1 MSIISK
7 KTENGICRY
16 CVVEIML
23 SEKLLATYSLLA
35 FIKDNERNENRKSL
49 VGLFEPIVM
58 QTINWMLQDNG
69 FRPLMGK
76 DYTEIKVG
84 VKKFFDLDMP
94 IEVIDTVMDNI
105 YEEDKD
111 RLFTLN
117 WDHSYIIKQG
127 FAVSLDKEYNNQ
139 KDRVLKLER
148 HYNTYCKRQSVTPD
162 FQELIS
168 FVQDQKNRVFDSDDT
183 VVDQQS
189 YHISKY
195 VRECIRRKDYYY
207 EIICSIYL
215 GGIISSYYKF
225 QINEKVVDTELLWDT
240 NFYISLCNLN
250 TKEAYETC
258 SQLFDMA
265 RAMGFRFSILQRTIE
280 QIRILISNKA
290 KDFDNKDYISSWD
303 ESDIL
308 SACSRENISK
318 SELLLVKDNLLDDLC
333 HRGVNIIYDANIREI
348 IDAAEKSS
356 DLCKLAKIR
365 GSRES
370 AMNDIIAQMYVEK
383 KRKGKQIAEFNDVN
397 CWFLN
402 NSFSVNKKELQI
414 PVWQRISIS
423 APDLLL
429 LLWFANPSMM
439 GGKNDSLLAVSSLSA
454 NIFKFRSEK
463 MPPSKVVEEIQNKV
477 AKLQLSNQVSQHAIA
492 KLCIR
497 MSEGC
502 IEEKEAERLIMMPTA
517 EFVDYL
523 EKLRDSDD
531 AYMIVSAENDDLRG
545 RNRDLTINLIEEK
558 TVGVI
563 KEMRFWTV
571 IYLIGAI
578 ALYLVY
584 WFFIYRNHLLPLSL
598 DFVVQVL
605 YWMISCIGINFISHN
620 YLLMG
625 FVSFINPTKINE
637 KVREKI
643 RKEMEG

>member
-1 MSIISK
+1 M
-7 KTENGICRY
+7 
-16 CVVEIML
+16 V

-35 FIKDNERNENRKSL
+35 FIKDNEWNGNGKSL
-49 VGLFEPIVM
+49 VGFFEPIVM
-58 QTINWMLQDNG
+58 QTINWMLRDNG
-69 FRPLMGK
+69 FRSLMGK

-84 VKKFFDLDMP
+84 VKKYFDLDMP
-94 IEVIDTVMDNI
+94 IEVIYTVMDNI
-105 YEEDKD
+105 YMNDQD
-111 RLFTLN
+111 RLFTIN
-117 WDHSYIIKQG
+117 KDHSYIIKQG

-139 KDRVLKLER
+139 KDRVLKLEK
-148 HYNTYCKRQSVTPD
+148 HYNTFCKRQSVTPD
-162 FQELIS
+162 FQELIN
-168 FVQDQKNRVFDSDDT
+168 FVQDQKNRVFDSNDT
-183 VVDQQS
+183 VVDQQK

-195 VRECIRRKDYYY
+195 VRECIRRKDYYH

-318 SELLLVKDNLLDDLC
+318 SELLLVKDDLLDDLR
-333 HRGVNIIYDANIREI
+333 HRGVNIIYDASIRDI
-348 IDAAEKSS
+348 IDSAEKSS
-356 DLCKLAKIR
+356 DLRKLAKIR

-383 KRKGKQIAEFNDVN
+383 KRINKQIAEFNDVN

-402 NSFSVNKKELQI
+402 NSFSVNKKELHI

-439 GGKNDSLLAVSSLSA
+439 GGKGDSLLAVSSLSA

-477 AKLQLSNQVSQHAIA
+477 AKLQISNQVSQLAIA

-502 IEEKEAERLIMMPTA
+502 IEESEAERLIMMPTA

-523 EKLRDSDD
+523 EKLKDSDD
-531 AYMIVSAENDDLRG
+531 AYMVVSAENDDLRG
-545 RNRDLTINLIEEK
+545 RNRELTCDLIEEK
-558 TVGVI
+558 TAHVI
-563 KEMRFWTV
+563 KEMRFWALL
-571 IYLIGAI
+571 YLIGVI
-578 ALYLVY
+578 SLYLVY
-584 WFFIYRNHLLPLSL
+584 WFFIYKNRLLPLPL
-598 DFVVQVL
+598 DIFVQTL
-605 YWMISCIGINFISHN
+605 YWIISCIGINFINHK

-625 FVSFINPTKINE
+625 FISFINSTKI
-637 KVREKI
+637 KGKIREKI
-643 RKEMEG
+643 TKEIEG